1 MQILRWSAAAAL
13 AAMVSVAPSFANDEM
28 SAMKASMD
36 NMKIEMEAM
45 RSQLAAERE
54 ALRANAGGA
63 PEALTSAKGN
73 ATIRIGG
80 DVRFQYSIGWNSGYG
95 RTETDRNGLT
105 TNYRTT
111 DAGWRMA
118 RAKVDF
124 DINLSCDTS
133 AYVALRFDN
142 PSERINGL
150 GIIDEAYWKWNNVGG
165 SGFGLKVGLFDQPFG
180 MGNNTDNGG
189 WDYFSSDRA
198 IITDPFAMDIATS
211 IYNGYMGNT
220 EFFNYNDVK
229 HDTTN
234 FGVLA
239 SYNWDDQFVLQ
250 AGIMGSEITVA
261 EAGCDMGINPG
272 SDRHNENRNLGFV
285 NHIISLSWNPCWLE
299 GLHLEAAY
307 KGSFDNGRGISTEN
321 RLDPFA
327 SNARHVKDSGYM
339 PSFDFGVVYNA
350 NDALAFYGEAAFDFR
365 PMYYN
370 GFAMSMTAGV
380 EYKLTEK
387 LSLGG
392 EFDWA
397 HYAIDG
403 NGSLGRNADM
413 NGNLY
418 RLTAGARYDF
428 GNGLYVRGQYMH
440 DFSCVSQMKEG
451 YLKPSDVIMLE
462 TGFAF

>member
-63 PEALTSAKGN
+63 PEGLLSAKGN

-80 DVRFQYSIGWNSGYG
+80 DFRTQYSMGWNSGYG
-95 RTETDRNGLT
+95 RMQPNKLHTT

-111 DAGWRMA
+111 DAGWNMA
-118 RAKVDF
+118 KAKISFDVD
-124 DINLSCDTS
+124 LSCDTS
-133 AYVALRFDN
+133 AYIALNFAN
-142 PSERINGL
+142 VCEQVNGL
-150 GIIDEAYWKWNNVGG
+150 RVIDEAYWKWNNIGG
-165 SGFGLKVGLFDQPFG
+165 TGLSLKVGLFDQPFG
-180 MGNNTDNGG
+180 MGNNTDFGG
-189 WDYFSSDRA
+189 WNYSSNERA
-198 IITDPFAMDIATS
+198 IITDPFTATPNTG
-211 IYNGYMGNT
+211 IYQANMC
-220 EFFNYNDVK
+220 FRDFK

-234 FGVLA
+234 FGILA

-250 AGIMGSEITVA
+250 AGIEASEI
-261 EAGCDMGINPG
+261 EGNGYDMGFNPG
-272 SDRHNENRNLGFV
+272 ADNHNSLRNLGFV
-285 NHIISLSWNPCWLE
+285 NHIISVAWNPCWLE
-299 GLHLEAAY
+299 GLHAELTY
-307 KGSFDNGRGISTEN
+307 KGTF
-321 RLDPFA
+321 
-327 SNARHVKDSGYM
+327 DSGKYM
-339 PSFDFGVVYNA
+339 NGGRAIAQYRDPYAYTRPENVNMFTDKADSSYSPSLDFGVSYKV
-350 NDALAFYGEAAFDFR
+350 NDALAFYGEMAFDFR
-365 PMYYN
+365 PAYSY
-370 GFAMSMTAGV
+370 GFMMNMVAGV

-387 LSLGG
+387 LTLGG
-392 EFDWA
+392 QFDWS
-397 HYAIDG
+397 HVCYDG
-403 NGSLGRNADM
+403 KKTDDVY
-413 NGNLY
+413 GNLY